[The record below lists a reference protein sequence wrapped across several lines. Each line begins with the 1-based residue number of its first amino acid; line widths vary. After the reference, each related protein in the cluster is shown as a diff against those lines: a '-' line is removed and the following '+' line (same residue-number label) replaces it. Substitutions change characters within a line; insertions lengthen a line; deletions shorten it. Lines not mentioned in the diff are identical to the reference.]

1 MKKALYFRR
10 MNHWIL
16 LAAGLLL
23 AGCKKEATPAAP
35 TPPVIVSVHVTAS
48 CPGIAPS
55 YAVISNVSREQ
66 VGGASQRLF
75 QLHYVQDQVDE
86 KRVVIENPG
95 VEYAG
100 DSLRV
105 SIALPGPYANFS
117 IPANGFAQVDIL
129 VNGQVRKTARV
140 DSRTVVVDRN
150 PYLERSAYLRLKD
163 L

>member
-1 MKKALYFRR
+1 
-10 MNHWIL
+10 MNYGVF

-23 AGCKKEATPAAP
+23 LAGCQKDKAPPAPAQ
-35 TPPVIVSVHVTAS
+35 PVIISVHVTAS

-66 VGGASQRLF
+66 AGGASQRFF
-75 QLHYVQDQVDE
+75 QLHYLQDQVDE
-86 KRVVIENPG
+86 TRIVLENPG
-95 VEYAG
+95 AEYAG
-100 DSLRV
+100 DSLQA

-129 VNGQVRKTARV
+129 VNGQVRKSARV
-140 DSRTVVVDRN
+140 DSKTAIFDRN
-150 PYLERSAYLRLKD
+150 PYLQRSAYLRFKD